1 MVKIETYQD
10 ADYLLRA
17 IVMYIQTFK
26 NRKERINKDKRMS
39 AHTQRNE
46 MLRMYENIKALDL
59 IRAKLSN
66 AEFTE

>member
-1 MVKIETYQD
+1 MVKIETYQE
-10 ADYLLRA
+10 ADFLLSA

-26 NRKERINKDKRMS
+26 NRKERISKDKRLLY
-39 AHTQRNE
+39 HTQHNE
-46 MLRMYENIKALDL
+46 MLRMDEKIKALDL